1 MSSLLLTFDVEADGV
16 ALPVPDS
23 VAGNAGVE
31 APTVRL
37 RPLHHQRPVAHQQA
51 PRHVLS

>member
-31 APTVRL
+31 APAVCL
-37 RPLHHQRPVAHQQA
+37 RPLHHQGPVAHQQA

>member
-1 MSSLLLTFDVEADGV
+1 MSSILLTFDVQTDGV
-16 ALPVPDS
+16 ALPVPYS

-31 APTVRL
+31 APAVRL
-37 RPLHHQRPVAHQQA
+37 RPLHHQGPVAHQQA